1 MIYKILTAMS
11 LLYII
16 GTIGTCENTPDASI
30 CMTAIKCFIG
40 FSVLVFAGKKAGIFE
55 K

>member
-30 CMTAIKCFIG
+30 CMAAIKCIVG
-40 FSVLVFAGKKAGIFE
+40 FSVLVMAGKKAGIFG
-55 K
+55 